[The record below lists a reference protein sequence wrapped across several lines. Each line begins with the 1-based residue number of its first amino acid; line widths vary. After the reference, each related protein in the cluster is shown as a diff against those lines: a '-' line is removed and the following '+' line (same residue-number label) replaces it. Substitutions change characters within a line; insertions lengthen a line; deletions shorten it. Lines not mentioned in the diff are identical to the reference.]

1 MSIVVV
7 KSYIHRIFSKMS
19 ERLFFTFS
27 FNLFLISEF
36 RKLPEFVAAHLKQPG
51 YVDQDAVVKSFTPH
65 VESTDKKHGINALSL
80 AQRVEEILNSDRD
93 ISPKSSPSQIS
104 SNSESDDFLKDLEA
118 KITPETTPNDLL
130 PPPPSKIVLSVS
142 PKEKPVELPTDIN
155 KPQLRLESFP
165 EEISVQEQLQKSLS
179 QQFASASANQDIKLQ
194 QQSASQSPSSQGLP
208 LTSVAPE
215 KTSTIIEQ
223 AKGTII

>member
-1 MSIVVV
+1 M
-7 KSYIHRIFSKMS
+7 F
-19 ERLFFTFS
+19 
-27 FNLFLISEF
+27 ISEF
-36 RKLPEFVAAHLKQPG
+36 KKLPEFAAAHLKQPDYG
-51 YVDQDAVVKSFTPH
+51 SQAAVVKSFTPH
-65 VESTDKKHGINALSL
+65 VESTQKKHDINALSL

-93 ISPKSSPSQIS
+93 ISSKSLPSSQIS

-130 PPPPSKIVLSVS
+130 PTPPSKIVLTVS

-155 KPQLRLESFP
+155 KPQLQLESP
-165 EEISVQEQLQKSLS
+165 PKEISVQEQLQKSLS

-208 LTSVAPE
+208 LTSLTPE
-215 KTSTIIEQ
+215 KTLIIEQ